1 MKSRIQDGLR
11 LLQAPEPG
19 DGGNRAPYIRR
30 RAVKPHQA
38 CQFIGFID
46 SSSANPLFSF
56 SPACCPLFSYYF
68 DCCWSVSPLR
78 DKHRFIPPSLGAT
91 YEFLDLEFALLI
103 TYISHINFKC
113 SWKHAVPRLPTFQQ
127 YFSAKFVGQTD
138 FSVLGA
144 PASRLYL
151 SH

>member
-1 MKSRIQDGLR
+1 MKSSPRLSWITLGTAAWGRRESSTSHSETYSEAAASKSVYWLLR
-11 LLQAPEPG
+11 KFLSEPL
-19 DGGNRAPYIRR
+19 
-30 RAVKPHQA
+30 V
-38 CQFIGFID
+38 FV
-46 SSSANPLFSF
+46 FS
-56 SPACCPLFSYYF
+56 ACCPFSYYF

-103 TYISHINFKC
+103 TNVSHVNFKC

-151 SH
+151 FH